1 MDFEKFVKKV
11 KDGAQAYLG
20 DGVSLSV
27 STVLKNNGV
36 NLTGIIFMD
45 GDSDVAS
52 TIYLDGLYE
61 EYKRGKTMGEIVRQ
75 VCRVYEEN
83 KPEQNLNMDF
93 FHDYK
98 MVKPR
103 LACRLINCEKNQ
115 ELLGG
120 HPHREFL
127 DLAIVYCCILMS
139 DNMGCACVL
148 ISDMH
153 ARYWD
158 VDEETLYRDA
168 LENMPRILPDE
179 LSDMDDF
186 MYDIV
191 RKAVEEKLEL
201 TAEGEKTQEDEE
213 CRAILDGI
221 AEFLAGLPLEKEPER
236 KMYILTNK
244 QHFYGAAVILYP
256 GILESYAGKLGHD
269 FYILPSS
276 VHEVI
281 LLADTGV
288 EDREHL
294 YDMVREVNAQN
305 VPEEELLSDNVY
317 YFSLKSGKITIL

>member
-75 VCRVYEEN
+75 VCTVYEEN

-158 VDEETLYRDA
+158 VDEETLYR
-168 LENMPRILPDE
+168 MRWRI
-179 LSDMDDF
+179 
-186 MYDIV
+186 
-191 RKAVEEKLEL
+191 
-201 TAEGEKTQEDEE
+201 
-213 CRAILDGI
+213 CRA
-221 AEFLAGLPLEKEPER
+221 
-236 KMYILTNK
+236 YCLTS
-244 QHFYGAAVILYP
+244 FPTWMI
-256 GILESYAGKLGHD
+256 SCM
-269 FYILPSS
+269 
-276 VHEVI
+276 
-281 LLADTGV
+281 T
-288 EDREHL
+288 
-294 YDMVREVNAQN
+294 
-305 VPEEELLSDNVY
+305 
-317 YFSLKSGKITIL
+317 